1 MMAQRRQRVFAGGS
15 AMWISLR
22 TDRRIA
28 NGRGIKGQQCI
39 FGHLPVI
46 KKREFHEE
54 VVRVLAVHD
63 GFAVRSLAEL
73 KKFRIAPTRNCR
85 WLQTE
90 HPASSESTWTQSAL
104 GHGHQPARSKN
115 FIRTARAGLL
125 LSIKESRAVE
135 HNCPRAFLR
144 HEHVVGN

>member
-1 MMAQRRQRVFAGGS
+1 MMAQRRHRVFAGGT

-22 TDRRIA
+22 ADSRIA
-28 NGRGIKGQQCI
+28 NGRGIKRQQCI
-39 FGHLPVI
+39 FGDLPVI

-63 GFAVRSLAEL
+63 RFTVRSFAEL

-90 HPASSESTWTQSAL
+90 HPTSSESSCTQSAL
-104 GHGHQPARSKN
+104 RHRHQPARSKN
-115 FIRTARAGLL
+115 LIRSARAGLL
-125 LSIKESRAVE
+125 LRIKESRAVE

-144 HEHVVGN
+144 HEHVVGG